1 MEPWIGLAHVRPLP
15 GNDLLEGAIGAFVTV
30 VALARSED
38 DFVSQ
43 ASYKL
48 QSYEFEIVEIEDI
61 EPWKVRIEH
70 FPVDEHIQGLVRSL
84 GSDNRVLLGTFHEY
98 ENE

>member
-1 MEPWIGLAHVRPLP
+1 MEAWIGLAHVRPLP
-15 GNDLLEGAIGAFVTV
+15 GNDLLEGAMGAFVTV
-30 VALARSED
+30 VALAYSQD
-38 DFVSQ
+38 DFLSQ
-43 ASYKL
+43 ARSKL

-61 EPWKVRIEH
+61 EPWEVRTKH

-84 GSDNRVLLGTFHEY
+84 GSDNRVLLGTFHDY